1 MSGGAPETD
10 EETEAALQ
18 DPATRRCI
26 VTGAIKPREQLI
38 RFVIGPDHQVW
49 PDLAEKLPGRGLW
62 VSCEVGALDTAIRK
76 NLFAKAA
83 RTAAKPAPDLAARVR
98 AQLLRRLQDDLGLAK
113 RSGAIIAG
121 FAQLEPAVAQ
131 GQVALLLVATDAGA
145 DGRKKLAAKLP
156 AETIIS
162 VLTAAE
168 QGQAL
173 GHDQLVY
180 VGVLQQS
187 GHKAL
192 IMRIGAAAARL
203 GGFVVAKPPGQDAE
217 EMKQS

>member
-1 MSGGAPETD
+1 MSEVAPETD
-10 EETEAALQ
+10 EETEAALH

-38 RFVIGPDHQVW
+38 RFVVGPDQQVW

-62 VSCEVGALDTAIRK
+62 VSCEAGALDTAIRK

-83 RTAAKPAPDLAARVR
+83 RTSAKPAPDLAARVL

-121 FAQLEPAVAQ
+121 FSQLEPAVAQ

-145 DGRKKLAAKLP
+145 DGRKKLAVKLAP
-156 AETIIS
+156 EAIIS

-180 VGVLQQS
+180 VGLLRQAV
-187 GHKAL
+187 HKAL
-192 IMRIGAAAARL
+192 IVRIGVAADRL
-203 GGFVVAKPPGQDAE
+203 GGFVVPLVPGLGDEA
-217 EMKQS
+217 MKQS